1 MTSPARLPTNAPFP
15 PDAIAALNRVIEHTS
30 PTQRSWLAGFLA
42 GYEAASAPA
51 AAPVAAPVARPAL
64 TVLFATESGNS
75 EALARKAGKDAARLG
90 FAPRVLDA
98 AEATPSD
105 LARTERLLVIAAT
118 WGEGEAPA
126 RATDFMVALMADAAP
141 RMDKLN
147 FAVLAL
153 GDRAYAQFCATGHAI
168 DERLAALGGHRAAP
182 LLECDLDYDAPA
194 AAWLGTTLP
203 ALRGAE
209 TEPAPSV
216 IHVDF
221 GGVGGEAREYTKSN
235 PFQAEIT
242 DLVNLNS
249 SRSAKQTFHVELSL
263 AGSGLTYL
271 PGDAIGVAPENDPAV
286 VEAVLD
292 AAGLA
297 GGDVALHAAL
307 VSKHD
312 VTTLS
317 GHVVRSFAELTGDPS
332 IKDLA
337 GDPERLAEF
346 LPGRHVVDLLT
357 AFPNKLTPAQLT
369 GLLRPLPPR
378 LYSVASSQ
386 AMVGEEAHL
395 LVGAVR
401 YQAHGRDR
409 AGVAST
415 HVADRRRVGDHLGVH
430 VKANP
435 HFRLPADPA
444 TPIVMIG
451 SGTGVAPFRAFMQER
466 DAAGITTQNG
476 GRSWLFFG
484 DQHYTHDFLY
494 QLEWQDLV
502 ERGVLGRIDVA
513 FSRDQDAKVYVQ
525 NRMWEARRDLYAS
538 IEDGATLYVCGDQV
552 RMARDVHTTL
562 RDIIADGSSIA
573 ADAAEDRLAA
583 MKKQGRYLLDV
594 Y

>member
-1 MTSPARLPTNAPFP
+1 MTSPARLPSNAPFP
-15 PDAIAALNRVIEHTS
+15 PDAIAALNRVIEQTS

-64 TVLFATESGNS
+64 TILFATESGNS

-98 AEATPSD
+98 GEATPSD

-126 RATDFMVALMADAAP
+126 RATDFMTALLADSAP
-141 RMDKLN
+141 RLDTLN

-209 TEPAPSV
+209 AEAAPSV

-221 GGVGGEAREYTKSN
+221 GAPEAREYSKTN
-235 PFQAEIT
+235 PFAAEIT

-249 SRSAKQTFHVELSL
+249 SRSAKQTVHVELSL

-271 PGDAIGVAPENDPAV
+271 PGDAIGIAPENDPAV

-297 GGDVALHAAL
+297 GDADLHAAL
-307 VSKHD
+307 VARHD

-317 GHVVRSFAELTGDPS
+317 AHVVRSLGELTGDTS

-337 GDPERLAEF
+337 GDPEQLAEF

-357 AFPNKLTPAQLT
+357 AFPNRLTPAQLT

-395 LVGAVR
+395 LVSAVR
-401 YQAHGRDR
+401 YQTHGRDR

-415 HVADRRRVGDHLGVH
+415 HIADRRRVGDRLGIH

-451 SGTGVAPFRAFMQER
+451 PGTGVAPFRAFMQER
-466 DAAGITTQNG
+466 DAAGLSG
-476 GRSWLFFG
+476 KSWLFFG
-484 DQHYTHDFLY
+484 DQRYTHDFLY
-494 QLEWQDLV
+494 QLEWQDLI
-502 ERGVLGRIDVA
+502 ERGVLGRLDVA

-525 NRMWEARRDLYAS
+525 NRMWAARRDLFAWM
-538 IEDGATLYVCGDQV
+538 EDGAALYVCGDQV

-562 RDIIADGSSIA
+562 RDIIAEGAGIP
-573 ADAAEDRLAA
+573 ADAAEERLAA

>member
-1 MTSPARLPTNAPFP
+1 MTSPARLPSNAPFP
-15 PDAIAALNRVIEHTS
+15 PDAIAALNRVIEQTS

-64 TVLFATESGNS
+64 TILFATESGNS

-98 AEATPSD
+98 GEATPSD

-126 RATDFMVALMADAAP
+126 RATDFMAALLADSAP
-141 RMDKLN
+141 RLDTLN

-203 ALRGAE
+203 ALRGTEAE
-209 TEPAPSV
+209 AAPSV

-221 GGVGGEAREYTKSN
+221 GAPEAREYSKTN
-235 PFQAEIT
+235 PFAAEIT

-249 SRSAKQTFHVELSL
+249 SRSAKQTVHVELSL

-271 PGDAIGVAPENDPAV
+271 PGDAIGIAPENDPAV

-297 GGDVALHAAL
+297 GDADLHAAL
-307 VSKHD
+307 VARHD

-317 GHVVRSFAELTGDPS
+317 AHVVRSLGELTGDTS

-337 GDPERLAEF
+337 GDPEQLAEF

-357 AFPNKLTPAQLT
+357 AFPNRLTPAQLT

-395 LVGAVR
+395 LVSAVR
-401 YQAHGRDR
+401 YQTHGRDR

-415 HVADRRRVGDHLGVH
+415 HIADRRRVGDRLGIH

-451 SGTGVAPFRAFMQER
+451 PGTGVAPFRAFMQER
-466 DAAGITTQNG
+466 DAAGLSG
-476 GRSWLFFG
+476 KSWLFFG
-484 DQHYTHDFLY
+484 DQRYTHDFLY
-494 QLEWQDLV
+494 QLEWQDLI
-502 ERGVLGRIDVA
+502 ERGVLGRLDVA

-525 NRMWEARRDLYAS
+525 NRMWAARRDLFAWM
-538 IEDGATLYVCGDQV
+538 EDGAALYVCGDQV

-562 RDIIADGSSIA
+562 RDIIAEGAGIP
-573 ADAAEDRLAA
+573 ADAAEERLAA

>member
-1 MTSPARLPTNAPFP
+1 MTASARLPTNAPFP
-15 PDAIAALNRVIEHTS
+15 PDAIATLNRVIEHTS

-42 GYEAASAPA
+42 GYEAAGAPA
-51 AAPVAAPVARPAL
+51 AAAAVAPVARPAL
-64 TVLFATESGNS
+64 TILFATESGNS

-98 AEATPSD
+98 ADTTPAD
-105 LARTERLLVIAAT
+105 LARAERLLVIAAT

-126 RATDFMVALMADAAP
+126 RATGFMAALLSDAAP
-141 RMDKLN
+141 RMDKVN

-194 AAWLGTTLP
+194 AAWLTATLP
-203 ALRGAE
+203 ALRGAGA
-209 TEPAPSV
+209 EPDASV

-221 GGVGGEAREYTKSN
+221 GAAEAREYSKSN

-249 SRSAKQTFHVELSL
+249 SRSLKQTFHVELSL
-263 AGSGLTYL
+263 AGSGLSYQ
-271 PGDAIGVAPENDPAV
+271 PGDAIGIAPENDPTV
-286 VEAVLD
+286 VEAVLE

-297 GGDVALHAAL
+297 GDTALHATLTAR
-307 VSKHD
+307 HD
-312 VTTLS
+312 VSTLS
-317 GHVVRSFAELTGDPS
+317 AHLVRSLAELTKDPT
-332 IKDLA
+332 IADLA
-337 GDPERLAEF
+337 GDAEQLAEF

-357 AFPNKLTPAQLT
+357 AFPNRLTAAQLT
-369 GLLRPLPPR
+369 GLLRPLPAR

-395 LVGAVR
+395 LVSAVR
-401 YQAHGRDR
+401 YQTHGRDR

-415 HVADRRRVGDHLGVH
+415 HIADRRRAGDHLGIH

-444 TPIVMIG
+444 TPVIMIG
-451 SGTGVAPFRAFMQER
+451 PGTGVAPFRAFMQER
-466 DAAGITTQNG
+466 DAAGLSG
-476 GRSWLFFG
+476 KSWLFFG

-494 QLEWQDLV
+494 QLEWQDML
-502 ERGVLGRIDVA
+502 ERGVLGRLDVA
-513 FSRDQDAKVYVQ
+513 FSRDQDAKNYVQ
-525 NRMWEARRDLYAS
+525 HRMWDNRRDLHAWL
-538 IEDGATLYVCGDQV
+538 EDGARVYVCGDQV

-562 RDIIADGSSIA
+562 RDIIADGA
-573 ADAAEDRLAA
+573 AITPDAAEERLTGL
-583 MKKQGRYLLDV
+583 KQQGRYLLDV

>member
-1 MTSPARLPTNAPFP
+1 MTAPARLPTNAPFP

-42 GYEAASAPA
+42 GYEAAGAPA
-51 AAPVAAPVARPAL
+51 AVAATAPMVRPAL
-64 TVLFATESGNS
+64 TILFATESGNS

-98 AEATPSD
+98 ADTTPAD
-105 LARTERLLVIAAT
+105 LARAERLLVIAAT

-126 RATDFMVALMADAAP
+126 RATGFMAALLSDAAP
-141 RMDKLN
+141 RMDKVN

-194 AAWLGTTLP
+194 AAWLTAILP
-203 ALRGAE
+203 ALRGADA
-209 TEPAPSV
+209 EPDASV

-221 GGVGGEAREYTKSN
+221 GAAEPREYSKSN

-249 SRSAKQTFHVELSL
+249 SRSLKQTFHVELSL
-263 AGSGLTYL
+263 AGSGLTYQ
-271 PGDAIGVAPENDPAV
+271 PGDAIGIAPENDPAV
-286 VEAVLD
+286 VEAVLE
-292 AAGLA
+292 AAGQA
-297 GGDVALHAAL
+297 GNTELHAAL
-307 VSKHD
+307 LTRHD
-312 VTTLS
+312 VNTLS
-317 GHVVRSFAELTGDPS
+317 AYLVRSLAELTKDPA
-332 IKDLA
+332 IEALA
-337 GDPERLAEF
+337 GDKERLEAF
-346 LPGRHVVDLLT
+346 LPGRQVVDLLT
-357 AFPNKLTPAQLT
+357 AFPNRLTPAQLT
-369 GLLRPLPPR
+369 GLLRALPPR

-401 YQAHGRDR
+401 YNAHGRDR

-415 HVADRRRVGDHLGVH
+415 HIADRRRAGDHLGIH

-444 TPIVMIG
+444 TPVIMIG
-451 SGTGVAPFRAFMQER
+451 PGTGVAPFRAFMQER
-466 DAAGITTQNG
+466 DAAGLSG
-476 GRSWLFFG
+476 KSWLFFG
-484 DQHYTHDFLY
+484 DQRYTHDFLY
-494 QLEWQDLV
+494 QLEWQDML
-502 ERGVLGRIDVA
+502 ERGVLGRLDVA
-513 FSRDQDAKVYVQ
+513 FSRDQDAKSYVQ
-525 NRMWEARRDLYAS
+525 HRMWDNRRDLHAWL
-538 IEDGATLYVCGDQV
+538 EDGARVYVCGDQV

-562 RDIIADGSSIA
+562 RDIIADGA
-573 ADAAEDRLAA
+573 AITPEAAEERLAGL
-583 MKKQGRYLLDV
+583 KQQGRYLLDV